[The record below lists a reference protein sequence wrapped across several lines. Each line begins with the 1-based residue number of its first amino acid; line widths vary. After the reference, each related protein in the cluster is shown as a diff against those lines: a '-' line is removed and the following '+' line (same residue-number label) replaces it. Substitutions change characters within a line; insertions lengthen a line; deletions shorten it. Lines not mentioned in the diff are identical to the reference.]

1 VTTLVDGTD
10 VFGLPTRFR
19 GIAVGRTSPVWAPMT
34 FAAVSAVA
42 FLIIHP
48 AVGDLW
54 AARARA
60 SAVWH
65 GVGLT
70 YWFSWF
76 GGGST
81 PGNYSVLTPYLSAL
95 LGVGLVGAIATV
107 SITPL
112 CWILVRDTSHPLAAT
127 WVATVTAGSN
137 LWSGRIPFAIG
148 SAVSVAAIIAVRNQ
162 RRAAAAL
169 GAVLAVL
176 LSPVSGAFIALGLT
190 GTLFA
195 SRSHRA
201 ISATTIAAT
210 AFTLGGIGVYFGTPG
225 PEGYSA
231 KQGAATAFVLLAF
244 LVARPPKYLTVVI
257 AVCLAACPVL
267 IAIPNA
273 MGSNFQRLVWISL
286 PVAVVA
292 TATIRL
298 SVALVACLLAVYS
311 GALGAVNDVGLARL
325 PMSSPAYYAPLV
337 KELDSL
343 PGMDN
348 YRLEVVDDGTHT
360 AAFALLDHV
369 NLARGFET
377 QTDNALNAVLR
388 SRVGLNDVTYR
399 AWLDANAVGY
409 VAVDKTTVSDYPEY
423 SLITT
428 GDLGYLKTV
437 WSDAHWS
444 LMQVFAPIPVVP
456 EPGRMLDADQSA
468 MTIEVPCAC
477 VLSIRV
483 RWSRFLI
490 ADSPDD
496 VLPAQ
501 VRNDGHGWTVLR
513 TAQAG
518 RYVLHG

>member
-1 VTTLVDGTD
+1 
-10 VFGLPTRFR
+10 
-19 GIAVGRTSPVWAPMT
+19 MT

-42 FLIIHP
+42 FLTIHP

-60 SAVWH
+60 SAVSH

-81 PGNYSVLTPYLSAL
+81 PGNYSVLTPYLSAW

-127 WVATVTAGSN
+127 WVATITAGSN

-169 GAVLAVL
+169 CAVLAVL
-176 LSPVSGAFIALGLT
+176 LSPVSGAFVALGLI

-195 SRSHRA
+195 SRTHRA
-201 ISATTIAAT
+201 ISATTIAAA
-210 AFTLGGIGVYFGTPG
+210 AFTLVGIGLYFGMPG
-225 PEGYSA
+225 PEGFSA
-231 KQGAATAFVLLAF
+231 KQGAATAFVLLTF
-244 LVARPPKYLTVVI
+244 LVARPPKYLTVVV
-257 AVCLAACPVL
+257 AVCVAACPVL
-267 IAIPNA
+267 IVVPNG
-273 MGSNFQRLVWISL
+273 MGSNFQRLVWIL
-286 PVAVVA
+286 PVAVIA
-292 TATIRL
+292 SATIRL
-298 SVALVACLLAVYS
+298 SVALVACVLAVYS

-325 PMSSPAYYAPLV
+325 PMSSPAYYAPLA

-343 PGMDN
+343 PGLDN
-348 YRLEVVDDGTHT
+348 YRLEVVEDGTHT

-369 NLARGFET
+369 NLARGWET
-377 QTDNALNAVLR
+377 QTDHALNAVLR
-388 SRVGLNDVTYR
+388 SRVGLNEVSYR

-409 VAVDKTTVSDYPEY
+409 VALDKTTVSDNPEY
-423 SLITT
+423 SLVT
-428 GDLGYLKTV
+428 GGNLGYLKTV

-444 LMQVFAPIPVVP
+444 LMQVAVPIPVVP
-456 EPGRMLDADQSA
+456 EPARMLDAGQSA

-477 VLSIRV
+477 ALSIRV
-483 RWSRFLI
+483 RWSRFLT
-490 ADSPDD
+490 ADSPGDAP
-496 VLPAQ
+496 PAQ

-513 TAQAG
+513 TAQPG
-518 RYVLHG
+518 RYILHG

>member
-10 VFGLPTRFR
+10 VIGLPTHFR
-19 GIAVGRTSPVWAPMT
+19 GVAVGRKSPVWAPMT
-34 FAAVSAVA
+34 FAAVNAVA
-42 FLIIHP
+42 FLTIHP
-48 AVGDLW
+48 AVSDLW

-60 SAVWH
+60 SAVLH

-81 PGNYSVLTPYLSAL
+81 PGNYSVLTPYLSAW

-112 CWILVRDTSHPLAAT
+112 CWILVRETSHPLAAT
-127 WVATVTAGSN
+127 WVATITAGSN
-137 LWSGRIPFAIG
+137 MWSGRIPFAIG

-162 RRAAAAL
+162 WRAAAAL
-169 GAVLAVL
+169 CAVLAAL
-176 LSPVSGAFIALGLT
+176 LSPVSGAFIAIGLT

-210 AFTLGGIGVYFGTPG
+210 TFTLGGIGLYFGVPG
-225 PEGYSA
+225 PEGFSA

-244 LVARPPKYLTVVI
+244 LVARPPKYLAVVV
-257 AVCLAACPVL
+257 AVCLTVCPVL
-267 IAIPNA
+267 IVIPNA
-273 MGSNFQRLVWISL
+273 MGSNFQRLVWVLL

-298 SVALVACLLAVYS
+298 SVALVACVLAVYS
-311 GALGAVNDVGLARL
+311 GAVGAVNDVGLARQ

-337 KELDSL
+337 NELDSL
-343 PGMDN
+343 PGLDN

-377 QTDNALNAVLR
+377 QTDHALNSVLR
-388 SRVGLNDVTYR
+388 SRVGLNEVSYR

-409 VAVDKTTVSDYPEY
+409 VAVDRTSVSDNPEY
-423 SLITT
+423 SLVTAS
-428 GDLGYLKTV
+428 DLSYLKIV
-437 WSDAHWS
+437 WSDTHWA
-444 LMQVFAPIPVVP
+444 LMEVAVPTPVVA
-456 EPGRMLDADQSA
+456 EPGRMVDAEQSA
-468 MTIEVPCAC
+468 MTIDVPCAC
-477 VLSIRV
+477 AVSIRV

-490 ADSPDD
+490 AGSSGDAP
-496 VLPAQ
+496 PAQ
-501 VRNDGHGWTVLR
+501 VSNDGHGWTILR
-513 TAQAG
+513 TAQPG